1 MLIKKECKLEVGEDM
16 VSKKGK
22 RKIEYE
28 GKKFYWFVQSDD
40 RRNLRIHILS
50 EDKKINLEYPPFD
63 SEVPVTPSY
72 IRHLLDDYF
81 QNK

>member
-1 MLIKKECKLEVGEDM
+1 M

-22 RKIEYE
+22 RKIEYN
-28 GKKFYWFVQSDD
+28 GKIFYWFV
-40 RRNLRIHILS
+40 RAENKGNLRIHIMS

-72 IRHLLDDYF
+72 IRQLIDTYF
-81 QNK
+81 IQKENQI